1 MIKHKYPK
9 IDSYL
14 SKKKTITNC
23 FLVSRGRYVTDI
35 CNIFGVFAAKHVYN
49 LKTYIISDTYQKNYN
64 NFFINFGFKNFF
76 YINTYRRIF
85 LNPTIFLNSFLKSII
100 IFFKIRKLGFY
111 WFINNFE
118 INQIKI
124 GDLIYDSYT
133 RKNHK
138 YLNPKKDY
146 HFFKILF
153 RGILKLSILLKLINF
168 YKPKL
173 IFIGTNGYSYNDGLL
188 MRIGLSYKID
198 TIEVQPY
205 YLIKNVKFQTKYGRD
220 HIKFNHNLLKNLKK
234 KKVINHYQSRK
245 KLKIKPDYT
254 DSYFV
259 ANKFKENLKI
269 NTFFKN
275 LSTTYQKI
283 ILIAPHAFSDAPHIN
298 GKLIFK
304 DYYTQFIETL
314 NFIKKI
320 ENKNNFLWIIKQHPG
335 NFLYH
340 EQEIFKEIVLNY
352 VSEKVI
358 LCPDKVNTN
367 NLIPFC
373 DHVITTN
380 GSIGIE
386 FACEGKMPILGG
398 YAPYSNLGFTFDSK
412 DKEQYFDIL
421 KKIDKLKDIDKS
433 QILMAKKALYILDT
447 GIHKEMLKKSNILE
461 FEKLLKSYN
470 LGLLK
475 NKFINKQYIFIKDS
489 LKNLRKKKIDND
501 PYFMSLKNYFI
512 RHY

>member
-1 MIKHKYPK
+1 
-9 IDSYL
+9 
-14 SKKKTITNC
+14 
-23 FLVSRGRYVTDI
+23 
-35 CNIFGVFAAKHVYN
+35 
-49 LKTYIISDTYQKNYN
+49 
-64 NFFINFGFKNFF
+64 
-76 YINTYRRIF
+76 
-85 LNPTIFLNSFLKSII
+85 
-100 IFFKIRKLGFY
+100 
-111 WFINNFE
+111 
-118 INQIKI
+118 
-124 GDLIYDSYT
+124 
-133 RKNHK
+133 
-138 YLNPKKDY
+138 
-146 HFFKILF
+146 
-153 RGILKLSILLKLINF
+153 
-168 YKPKL
+168 
-173 IFIGTNGYSYNDGLL
+173 

-352 VSEKVI
+352 VS
-358 LCPDKVNTN
+358 
-367 NLIPFC
+367 
-373 DHVITTN
+373 
-380 GSIGIE
+380 
-386 FACEGKMPILGG
+386 
-398 YAPYSNLGFTFDSK
+398 
-412 DKEQYFDIL
+412 
-421 KKIDKLKDIDKS
+421 
-433 QILMAKKALYILDT
+433 
-447 GIHKEMLKKSNILE
+447 
-461 FEKLLKSYN
+461 
-470 LGLLK
+470 
-475 NKFINKQYIFIKDS
+475 
-489 LKNLRKKKIDND
+489 
-501 PYFMSLKNYFI
+501 
-512 RHY
+512 